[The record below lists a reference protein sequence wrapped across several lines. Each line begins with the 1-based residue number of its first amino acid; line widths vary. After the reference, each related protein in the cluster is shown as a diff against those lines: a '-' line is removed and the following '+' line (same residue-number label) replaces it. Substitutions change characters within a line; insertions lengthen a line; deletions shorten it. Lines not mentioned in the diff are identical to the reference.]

1 VVFVTTQ
8 EAANLSLTPR
18 VSHVGK
24 RLNPM
29 ATMADLMQ
37 QLQGNSELGPWVE
50 VDGEGGAKFPPGP
63 LLIIRQSAAKH
74 DELAELLK

>member
-1 VVFVTTQ
+1 MVFVTTQ
-8 EAANLSLTPR
+8 EAADLSLTPR
-18 VSHVGK
+18 VYHVGK

-29 ATMADLMQ
+29 VTMTGLMQ

-50 VDGEGGAKFPPGP
+50 VDGEGGAMFPLGP

-74 DELAELLK
+74 DVLAELLK